1 MSCQTFKPIKIYPE
15 RIPKADK
22 EMVNDFDYTDI
33 KFSVSKKD
41 DRKIEQKNN
50 ICINVFSY
58 ENWFGLSCSCI

>member
-1 MSCQTFKPIKIYPE
+1 
-15 RIPKADK
+15 
-22 EMVNDFDYTDI
+22 MVNDFDYTDI